1 MRYGKS
7 LSLSPSVAAR
17 SAISVDDIPEIR
29 EERASIEVRPKQS
42 AKTSRTLLY
51 VFWSFVVVSGLIESW
66 ISRNATN
73 TDGISYL
80 DVASAFARH
89 DWNGAIN
96 AYWSPLYPF
105 LLSIGLRLFKPAAYW
120 ELTVVHFVNFLIFL
134 GSAAAFQFF
143 LSRFM
148 LYRSRRAMAAESEG
162 LSVLPEWA
170 TCALGYSLFLW
181 CSLKLTPIAVV
192 SPDMTVAL
200 FVYLA
205 AGIVIGMR
213 IEGHAR
219 IWNFLLLGFVLGLG
233 YLAKA
238 PMLPVGIVFL
248 VIALFSTRRTRKALV
263 GTGVAA
269 LAMILVAAPFVV
281 KLSHLQGHLTWGDS
295 ARLNYAWYVN
305 FVPRYHWQ
313 GTPSKYG
320 TPVHPTIEVFSDPPV
335 YAFDGPQH
343 STYPIWFDPT
353 YWIKGVRPVFD
364 WKAILRQVSA
374 NALVYEGVVFHEQAA
389 VVVICVLL
397 FLIGS
402 RGKALLGDFV
412 DYGILLIPVIA
423 AFGMYIGVHVEER
436 MIAPYL
442 VLFWMALFATA
453 RYRDLPGTRRCASL
467 AVVAL
472 ALFMVVTLA
481 DSILGEMASHSPRDL
496 FSSPTADFQWQVA
509 SDLHGMGIKPGDK
522 VAWIRPSTFS
532 EKQNYTWARLAGVKI
547 IAEVPTGEESRFWE
561 TTTDTR
567 AKVFDVVARTGAS
580 AFVVTDVPTG
590 FDSTDWKPLGTTGY
604 WVHLLR

>member
-1 MRYGKS
+1 
-7 LSLSPSVAAR
+7 LSFGPSIAAR
-17 SAISVDDIPEIR
+17 SALSVDDIPEIR
-29 EERASIEVRPKQS
+29 EALASLDVCPKASAGDSRALLS
-42 AKTSRTLLY
+42 A
-51 VFWSFVVVSGLIESW
+51 FWSFVVVSGVIECW
-66 ISRNATN
+66 INRNATN

-89 DWNGAIN
+89 DWSSAIN

-120 ELTVVHFVNFLIFL
+120 EFTVVHFVNFFIFL

-148 LYRSRRAMAAESEG
+148 RDRSVRTKAAGSDA

-170 TCALGYSLFLW
+170 MRALGYSLFLW

-213 IEGHAR
+213 AEGRAR
-219 IWNFLLLGFVLGLG
+219 IWDFTLLGLVLGLG

-248 VIALFSTRRTRKALV
+248 AIALYLTRPTAKAV
-263 GTGVAA
+263 IGTGIAA

-281 KLSHLQGHLTWGDS
+281 KLSHEQGHLTWGDS

-305 FVPRYHWQ
+305 YVPRYHWQ
-313 GTPSKYG
+313 GAPSKYG
-320 TPVHPTIEVFSDPPV
+320 TPVHPTSQVFTNPTV
-335 YAFDGPQH
+335 FAFDGPQN

-353 YWIKGVRPVFD
+353 YWTEGVRPVFD

-374 NALVYEGVVFHEQAA
+374 NALVYEDVVLHEQGA

-402 RGKALLGDFV
+402 RGKAVLADFG
-412 DYGILLIPVIA
+412 DYGFLLVPVIA
-423 AFGMYIGVHVEER
+423 AFGMYAPVHVEER
-436 MIAPYL
+436 MIAAYL
-442 VLFWMALFATA
+442 VLFWIVLFATV
-453 RYRDLPGTRRCASL
+453 RYRDLPETRRCASL
-467 AVVAL
+467 AAVAL

-481 DSILGEMASHSPRDL
+481 DSVLGEIASHSPREL
-496 FSSPTADFQWQVA
+496 LSSPAADFQWQVA
-509 SDLHGMGIKPGDK
+509 NDLHGVGVKPGDK
-522 VAWIRPSTFS
+522 VAWIRPSAFTP
-532 EKQNYTWARLAGVKI
+532 KQNYTWARLARVKI
-547 IAEVPTGEESRFWE
+547 VAEVPTGEEGRFWE
-561 TTTDTR
+561 ATTDTR
-567 AKVFDVVARTGAS
+567 SKIFDAVAHTGAS
-580 AFVVTDVPTG
+580 AFVVTDIPAG
-590 FDSTDWKPLGTTGY
+590 FESTDWKPLGATGY
-604 WVHLLR
+604 YVHLLR